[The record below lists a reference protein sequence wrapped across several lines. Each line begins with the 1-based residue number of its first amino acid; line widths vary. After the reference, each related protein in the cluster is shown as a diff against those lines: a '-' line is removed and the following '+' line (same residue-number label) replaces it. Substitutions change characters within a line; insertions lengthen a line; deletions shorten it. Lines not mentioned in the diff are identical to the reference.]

1 MKRTTSLA
9 LVSLLLAASIA
20 GAAVLYPPANNTVRF
35 QGVVNHPLGTIAV
48 LINRDGSDGQTS
60 GGLFRFEC
68 DTPALGC
75 GALVAGDIVLIQGR
89 LASYVSCRVDGPD
102 NAAKV
107 NFIQRWNGTS
117 WVMVTTD
124 AP

>member
-1 MKRTTSLA
+1 MKRASLV

-20 GAAVLYPPANNTVRF
+20 RAAVIYPPANNAGRF
-35 QGVVNHPLGTIAV
+35 QGTVSHPFGTFAV
-48 LINRDGSDGQTS
+48 LVNRDSSDGQTS
-60 GGLFRFEC
+60 GGAFRFEC

-75 GALVAGDIVLIQGR
+75 GALAAGDIVLIQYH
-89 LASYVSCRVDGPD
+89 LTSYASCRVDGPD